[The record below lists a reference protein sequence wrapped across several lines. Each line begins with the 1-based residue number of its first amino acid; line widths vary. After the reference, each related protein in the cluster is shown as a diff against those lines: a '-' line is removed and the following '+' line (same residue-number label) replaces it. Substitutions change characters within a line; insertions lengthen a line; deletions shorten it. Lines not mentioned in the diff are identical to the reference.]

1 MRIGRCIATW
11 IGRLQ
16 RGART
21 GLTDWQDPMKGIFSA
36 TFAFGLDT
44 CVACCV
50 APAAPA
56 ANISCS
62 VGTTCRMISH
72 APVFKLV
79 ALIAPRHSRAVRQGW
94 SNGAFAAKTPTK
106 KPKRSRFWPGAER
119 SSSKA
124 QSRGTWGSCTPQIQ
138 HTTRC
143 KSTFIGKAVF

>member
-94 SNGAFAAKTPTK
+94 SHGRLQRKKETQKVTLLARRRRGARAKQNVVGSGFSA
-106 KPKRSRFWPGAER
+106 RHRFSTRRVGSPLVP
-119 SSSKA
+119 SSL
-124 QSRGTWGSCTPQIQ
+124 
-138 HTTRC
+138 
-143 KSTFIGKAVF
+143 